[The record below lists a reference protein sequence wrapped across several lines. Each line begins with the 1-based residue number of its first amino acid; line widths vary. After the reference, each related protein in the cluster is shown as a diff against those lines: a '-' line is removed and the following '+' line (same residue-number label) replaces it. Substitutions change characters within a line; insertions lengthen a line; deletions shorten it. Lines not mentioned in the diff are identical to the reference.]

1 MKTRTVLLGVIL
13 AIVLLVTG
21 CSSSESATTT
31 TEDNDIGV
39 WSIDVEVVGE
49 NPTTFTNE
57 DAAKIGPV
65 EFKASKKDGDNLLE
79 PDTYK
84 GILINDLLDYL
95 GVQEYSVIQ
104 VEAADG
110 YSQELEADRIEA
122 AQTGFTWMMN
132 GAKLEEGS
140 GPIMLANHGR
150 GSKWW
155 IKQVA
160 KITVIK

>member
-1 MKTRTVLLGVIL
+1 MKMRGALLCTIL
-13 AIVLLVTG
+13 TAILLFTG
-21 CSSSESATTT
+21 CGNSESTSTT
-31 TEDNDIGV
+31 TEDDDIGV

>member
-1 MKTRTVLLGVIL
+1 MKMRGALLCTIL
-13 AIVLLVTG
+13 TAILLFTG
-21 CSSSESATTT
+21 CGNSESTSTT
-31 TEDNDIGV
+31 TEDDDIGV

-65 EFKASKKDGDNLLE
+65 EFKAAKKDGDIMLE

-95 GVQEYSVIQ
+95 GVSEYSVIQ

-110 YSQELEADRIEA
+110 YSQELTPDRIEA
-122 AQTGFTWMMN
+122 SGTGFAWMVKRTGNASQPRARLKMVDKTSRQDYN
-132 GAKLEEGS
+132 
-140 GPIMLANHGR
+140 N
-150 GSKWW
+150 
-155 IKQVA
+155 
-160 KITVIK
+160 

>member
-1 MKTRTVLLGVIL
+1 MKMRGALLCTIL
-13 AIVLLVTG
+13 TAILLFTG
-21 CSSSESATTT
+21 CGNSESTSTT
-31 TEDNDIGV
+31 TEDDDIGV

-65 EFKASKKDGDNLLE
+65 EFKAAKKDGDIMLE

-95 GVQEYSVIQ
+95 GVSEYSVIQ

-110 YSQELEADRIEA
+110 YSQELTPDRIEA
-122 AQTGFTWMMN
+122 RGTGFAWMVN
-132 GAKLEEGS
+132 GENLDEGS
-140 GPIMLANHGR
+140 GPVMLANHGR

-160 KITVIK
+160 KITIIK